1 MKTRILNNDLFGGT
15 YTSDFLEK
23 NKNNIING
31 SLVSTWNL
39 TDEVCSINLI
49 IPIFQNGNWI
59 ESATA
64 EEIKSYQ
71 NIDFKINRDLLLEN
85 GVSVTF
91 NSNEYWF
98 NEKALSDFISLINV
112 FEKSNL
118 NSIEWKTKLNNWVI
132 ISVTDAYKISFLA
145 TKEIQKIYKG

>member
-1 MKTRILNNDLFGGT
+1 MKTRILDSNLFGGG
-15 YTSDFLEK
+15 YTDEFLKK
-23 NKNNIING
+23 NKDNIINS

-39 TDEVCSINLI
+39 TDVQCSPDLI
-49 IPIFQNGNWI
+49 IPIFEKGFWI
-59 ESATA
+59 ESASN
-64 EEIKSYQ
+64 EEILELNDTK
-71 NIDFKINRDLLLEN
+71 FKIQRNSLLKK

-145 TKEIQKIYKG
+145 TKEIQKIHKG

>member
-1 MKTRILNNDLFGGT
+1 MKTRILENDLFGGT
-15 YTSDFLEK
+15 YTLDFLEK

-39 TDEVCSINLI
+39 TDEVCSKNLI
-49 IPIFQNGNWI
+49 IPIFKNDTWI

-64 EEIKSYQ
+64 EEIKNYQ
-71 NIDFKINRDLLLEN
+71 NIEFKINRDLLLKN
-85 GVSVTF
+85 GVFVTF

-112 FEKSNL
+112 FEKSNI
-118 NSIEWKTKLNNWVI
+118 NSIEWKTKLNNWVV